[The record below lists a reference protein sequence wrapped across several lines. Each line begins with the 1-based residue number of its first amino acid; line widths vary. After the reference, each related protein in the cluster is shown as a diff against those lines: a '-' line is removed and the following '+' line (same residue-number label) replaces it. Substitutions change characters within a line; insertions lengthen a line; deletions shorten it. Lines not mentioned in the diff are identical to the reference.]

1 MDIRQ
6 ISLNHTK
13 ALSNISKDI
22 DNEAENIKTKEEI
35 IDISDKT
42 FGVNM
47 CNEFWRGLINIYDNV
62 RIDLDETG
70 EFVVKYPY
78 ERFKYQYFKYKIA
91 KYISDIEV
99 KLWKLVKKFFSSVN
113 SSSVDSTGEVMGVAV
128 DGLARTTLSVA
139 ANSRPDDLV
148 EFSYQVVEFY

>member
-1 MDIRQ
+1 MDIRR

-13 ALSNISKDI
+13 ALSNMSKDI

-47 CNEFWRGLINIYDNV
+47 CNEFWRGLIDIYYNV

-78 ERFKYQYFKYKIA
+78 EHFKYQYFKHKIT
-91 KYISDIEV
+91 KRISDIEV
-99 KLWKLVKKFFSSVN
+99 KLWKLAKRVF
-113 SSSVDSTGEVMGVAV
+113 
-128 DGLARTTLSVA
+128 
-139 ANSRPDDLV
+139 
-148 EFSYQVVEFY
+148 